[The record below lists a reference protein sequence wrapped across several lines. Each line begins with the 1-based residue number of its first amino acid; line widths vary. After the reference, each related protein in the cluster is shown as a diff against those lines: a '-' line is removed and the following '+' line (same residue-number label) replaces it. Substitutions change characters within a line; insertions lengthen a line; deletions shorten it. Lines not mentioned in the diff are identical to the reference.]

1 MHRVPR
7 IADAILACMLDKI
20 EGDAVH
26 APWCLPFQFIDAD
39 ESGGEGVRPLRH
51 YPTLRA
57 KAAQR
62 RPVATRR

>member
-1 MHRVPR
+1 
-7 IADAILACMLDKI
+7 MLDKI

-51 YPTLRA
+51 YPTPRA